1 MKLFILI
8 SGLLLT
14 SVTMASESK
23 KQIIECK
30 RVVVIIKDDNKK
42 VISAYPNVIRC
53 LPKYNQ

>member
-1 MKLFILI
+1 MKLLVLI

-14 SVTMASESK
+14 SVGMASQSK
-23 KQIIECK
+23 QQIIECK

-53 LPKYNQ
+53 QKK

>member
-1 MKLFILI
+1 MKLLVLI

-30 RVVVIIKDDNKK
+30 RVVVITKDNNKK

-53 LPKYNQ
+53 LPKSDQ

>member
-14 SVTMASESK
+14 SVTMASQSK
-23 KQIIECK
+23 RQIIECK
-30 RVVVIIKDDNKK
+30 RVVVITKDNNKK

-53 LPKYNQ
+53 RKK